1 MRLLHL
7 RLRQLRLHRQ
17 LELQFH
23 PRFTLVGGANEA
35 GKSTLVEALHKGLF
49 LKATATGKGVE
60 ELRSRQ
66 HSGLPEVE
74 IGFEAQ
80 GRSWLLRKRFAG
92 SSGTVQLAD
101 GVGTSLS
108 GAAAEE
114 RLAELLGVEAP
125 VEGRRISQLPQRWAH
140 LWVRQGEAGANPLAG
155 GGNSYDLDRLL
166 NQLQQRGSS
175 AALESPLDRQ
185 VEANLQL
192 ELSQLFTATG
202 KVKAGS
208 VLAQAQGQQQQAAE
222 RLQLAQE
229 RLAQLETAMEEL
241 AQIEQRLELID
252 GRERPALE
260 AQHQRWRQQQRQL
273 EQAKAQ
279 LELRRSQRQPL
290 AQRWQALRQ
299 RMEERQQLEG
309 QKQRASAEQGQLL
322 EGQRAHGAQLEAIGQ
337 QLARLQGQL
346 SDAAHGGRQ
355 LQQRL
360 ELGQLLLDQ
369 AAVERQAQQLQQ
381 HRQQFNLL
389 QQQAAALK
397 TELSS
402 LAPITAERLQELRQA
417 ERRLGEARARSEAM
431 AATVTLLRAE
441 QPVLLDGQPLLSGSE
456 TRLVQASRLQ
466 VGPGVELEISPGGG
480 EALANASA
488 ERLQAESQL
497 AGLLQAMQLA
507 NLDAAESIAQQRQR
521 LESELANLRRN
532 AAAIP
537 WQRLDEQLAALQ
549 NRRQQ
554 LNSKLES
561 SSSELRALQ
570 QDGQLPLNPANPAN
584 PDAAPDAE
592 PLEFWLQEQ
601 RQQLRLLQERQQNEQ
616 KTYER
621 LLSEQQH
628 LQQLGKQTAIKLG
641 ELAGLLSAVEQRL
654 QTDEPECSQSES
666 RQSESSQSESGQS
679 EASETD
685 PGQSEGGEVK
695 GSRTEAGRI
704 ENSQTEGG
712 QTKPGEAEKPAAEL
726 IKANPG
732 EAKNSGGQPGAD
744 RLDGKLQQ
752 LEQQLA
758 ALDEKLLA
766 QEQQLAALK
775 AETDQGSPT
784 GGGEEALLAALRQLL
799 AEKEELLLRR
809 GQNLQLCRSLG
820 ATNPQADVEQC
831 QAALDHC
838 QDHNLALTGRARALR
853 SLVERF
859 GSARS
864 ALADRYGEP
873 MARAIASYL
882 ELLGTG
888 SKAVRLNFDGSSGF
902 NDLQLQQAQE
912 SYAFERLSGGMR
924 EQLAAALRL
933 AMAEVLAPA
942 YDDSLPLVFDD
953 AFTNSDPERIQGLHQ
968 MLERACQSGV
978 QVLLLSCTPN
988 AYADLADRIGSRL
1001 ELQTPLGS

>member
-114 RLAELLGVEAP
+114 RLAELLGVEAA

-273 EQAKAQ
+273 ERAKAQ

-290 AQRWQALRQ
+290 AQQWQALRQ
-299 RMEERQQLEG
+299 LLEERQQLEG
-309 QKQRASAEQGQLL
+309 QRQRASAEQGQLL
-322 EGQRAHGAQLEAIGQ
+322 EGQRAHGAQLEAIDQ

-346 SDAAHGGRQ
+346 SDAAQGGRQ

-402 LAPITAERLQELRQA
+402 LPPITAERLQELRQA

-480 EALANASA
+480 EALATASA
-488 ERLQAESQL
+488 ERLQAENQL

-507 NLDAAESIAQQRQR
+507 DSDAAELIAQQRQK

-570 QDGQLPLNPANPAN
+570 QDGQLPLDPAN
-584 PDAAPDAE
+584 PDAASDAAA
-592 PLEFWLQEQ
+592 LEVWLQEQ
-601 RQQLRLLQERQQNEQ
+601 RQQLRLLQERQQSEQ
-616 KTYER
+616 KTYGR
-621 LLSEQQH
+621 LLGEQQH
-628 LQQLGKQTAIKLG
+628 LQGIGKQTAIKLG

-654 QTDEPECSQSES
+654 QANESEAIQSEA
-666 RQSESSQSESGQS
+666 GQS
-679 EASETD
+679 EA
-685 PGQSEGGEVK
+685 GQFE
-695 GSRTEAGRI
+695 I
-704 ENSQTEGG
+704 SQTKGG
-712 QTKPGEAEKPAAEL
+712 QTKPGEAKKPAAEL
-726 IKANPG
+726 SKAKPG
-732 EAKNSGGQPGAD
+732 EAKAGVAENSGGQPEAD
-744 RLDGKLQQ
+744 RRHGQLQQ
-752 LEQQLA
+752 LQRQLA
-758 ALDEKLLA
+758 ALDEQLLA
-766 QEQQLAALK
+766 QEQQLAALQ

-820 ATNPQADVEQC
+820 ATNPQADCEQC
-831 QAALDHC
+831 QAALDDF
-838 QDHNLALTGRARALR
+838 QEHNQALMGRALALR

-942 YDDSLPLVFDD
+942 YDGSLPLVFDD

-988 AYADLADRIGSRL
+988 AYGELADRIGSRL
-1001 ELQTPLGS
+1001 ELQAPLGS

>member
-1 MRLLHL
+1 MRLLHV
-7 RLRQLRLHRQ
+7 RLRQLRLHRE

-23 PRFTLVGGANEA
+23 PRFTLLGGANEA

-101 GVGTSLS
+101 GVSTSLS

-125 VEGRRISQLPQRWAH
+125 VEGRRIAQLPQRWAH

-202 KVKAGS
+202 KVRAGS
-208 VLAQAQGQQQQAAE
+208 VLAQAHSQQQQAAE

-229 RLAQLETAMEEL
+229 RLGQLETAMEEL
-241 AQIEQRLELID
+241 AQIELRLELID

-260 AQHQRWRQQQRQL
+260 ASQHQWRQRQRQL
-273 EQAKAQ
+273 EQARAQ
-279 LELRRSQRQPL
+279 LALLRSQRQPL
-290 AQRWQALRQ
+290 AQRWQALQEQIEQRLQWERQ
-299 RMEERQQLEG
+299 RRQ
-309 QKQRASAEQGQLL
+309 AAAEQLQLK
-322 EGQRAHGAQLEAIGQ
+322 ESHRAHGDQLQAMAQ
-337 QLARLQGQL
+337 QLDRLQGQL
-346 SDAAHGGRQ
+346 RDGQRGGRQ

-360 ELGQLLLDQ
+360 ELGQLLLDR
-369 AAVERQAQQLQQ
+369 ATGEREASQLQQ

-397 TELSS
+397 AELAS
-402 LAPITAERLQELRQA
+402 LPLLTAENLQELRQA
-417 ERRLGEARARSEAM
+417 ERRVGEARARSEAM
-431 AATVTLLRAE
+431 AATVTLVRAE
-441 QPVLLDGQPLLSGSE
+441 QPVLLDGQPLLSGRE
-456 TRLVQASRLQ
+456 TRLVQASRLL
-466 VGPGVELEISPGGG
+466 VGAGVELEISPGGG
-480 EALANASA
+480 EALASA
-488 ERLQAESQL
+488 TTERLQAEGQL
-497 AGLLQAMQLA
+497 AGLLQAWQLA
-507 NLDAAESIAQQRQR
+507 DSDAAEPIVQQRQR
-521 LESELANLRRN
+521 LDSELAQLRRN

-554 LNSKLES
+554 LDSAIGGAS
-561 SSSELRALQ
+561 AELQELQ
-570 QDGQLPLNPANPAN
+570 QGGELPLDPANSDTA
-584 PDAAPDAE
+584 

-601 RQQLRLLQERQQNEQ
+601 RQQLRLLQDRQQNEQ
-616 KTYER
+616 KAYEQ
-621 LLSEQQH
+621 LLGEQQQ
-628 LQQLGKQTAIKLG
+628 LQQLARQAASRLG
-641 ELAGLLSAVEQRL
+641 ELAGLLAALEQRL
-654 QTDEPECSQSES
+654 
-666 RQSESSQSESGQS
+666 R
-679 EASETD
+679 A
-685 PGQSEGGEVK
+685 
-695 GSRTEAGRI
+695 
-704 ENSQTEGG
+704 
-712 QTKPGEAEKPAAEL
+712 GEAEILAAE
-726 IKANPG
+726 IDGA
-732 EAKNSGGQPGAD
+732 ENSGGQQGAD
-744 RLDGKLQQ
+744 HQRERQHQPQGEHEGERGAYLQANLEANREANRLNGELQE
-752 LEQQLA
+752 LERQLA
-758 ALDEKLLA
+758 ALDQQLLS
-766 QEQQLAALK
+766 QEQQLACLG
-775 AETDQGSPT
+775 AEADQGWPA
-784 GGGEEALLAALRQLL
+784 GGGEEGITAALQQLL
-799 AEKEELLLRR
+799 AEKEELLIRR

-820 ATNPQADVEQC
+820 ATNPQADCEQC
-831 QAALDHC
+831 QADFDHC
-838 QDHNLALTGRARALR
+838 HDHSQALTQRAMALR
-853 SLVERF
+853 TLVERF
-859 GSARS
+859 SGVRS

-882 ELLGTG
+882 ELLDPGAT
-888 SKAVRLNFDGSSGF
+888 SVQLNFDGSSGF
-902 NDLQLQQAQE
+902 NDLQLRQAQE

-933 AMAEVLAPA
+933 ALAEVLAPA
-942 YDDSLPLVFDD
+942 YDGSLPLVFDD

-988 AYADLADRIGSRL
+988 AYGELAERIGSRL
-1001 ELQTPLGS
+1001 DLKAPPRG

>member
-101 GVGTSLS
+101 GVSTSLS

-140 LWVRQGEAGANPLAG
+140 LWVRQGEAGANPLAA

-192 ELSQLFTATG
+192 ELNQLFTATG

-229 RLAQLETAMEEL
+229 RLGQLETAMEEL

-260 AQHQRWRQQQRQL
+260 AQQQRWRQQQRQL

-290 AQRWQALRQ
+290 AQQWQALRQ
-299 RMEERQQLEG
+299 RIEERQQLEG
-309 QKQRASAEQGQLL
+309 QRQRASAEQGQLL

-346 SDAAHGGRQ
+346 RDAVQGGRQ

-369 AAVERQAQQLQQ
+369 AAVEQQAQQLQQ

-402 LAPITAERLQELRQA
+402 LPPITAERLQELRQA
-417 ERRLGEARARSEAM
+417 ERRVGEARARSEAM

-497 AGLLQAMQLA
+497 AGLLQAMQLTDS
-507 NLDAAESIAQQRQR
+507 DAAEAIAQQRQR

-561 SSSELRALQ
+561 SCSELRALQ

-601 RQQLRLLQERQQNEQ
+601 RQQLQLLQARQQSEQ
-616 KTYER
+616 KSYER
-621 LLSEQQH
+621 LLGEQQH

-654 QTDEPECSQSES
+654 QANE
-666 RQSESSQSESGQS
+666 SESGQNES
-679 EASETD
+679 GQTETGEAKAGEANRVQTD
-685 PGQSEGGEVK
+685 PGHRENRQTETGQANAGEV
-695 GSRTEAGRI
+695 E
-704 ENSQTEGG
+704 
-712 QTKPGEAEKPAAEL
+712 
-726 IKANPG
+726 
-732 EAKNSGGQPGAD
+732 NSGGQPEAD
-744 RLDGKLQQ
+744 RLHGQLQQ
-752 LEQQLA
+752 LQRQLA

-766 QEQQLAALK
+766 QEQQLAALQ

-838 QDHNLALTGRARALR
+838 RDHSQALTGRALALR

-902 NDLQLQQAQE
+902 SDLQLQQAQE

-942 YDDSLPLVFDD
+942 YDGSLPLVFDD

>member
-101 GVGTSLS
+101 GVSTSLS

-114 RLAELLGVEAP
+114 RLAELLGVEAA

-202 KVKAGS
+202 KVKAGL

-290 AQRWQALRQ
+290 AQQWQALRQ
-299 RMEERQQLEG
+299 RIEERQQLEG

-346 SDAAHGGRQ
+346 SDAAQGSRQ

-369 AAVERQAQQLQQ
+369 AAVEREAQQLQQ

-402 LAPITAERLQELRQA
+402 IAPITAERLQELRQA

-507 NLDAAESIAQQRQR
+507 NLDAAEAIAQQRQR
-521 LESELANLRRN
+521 LESELTNLRRN

-561 SSSELRALQ
+561 SSGELRALQ
-570 QDGQLPLNPANPAN
+570 QDGQLPLDPAN

-592 PLEFWLQEQ
+592 PLELWLQEQ
-601 RQQLRLLQERQQNEQ
+601 RQQLRLLQEQQQSEQ

-621 LLSEQQH
+621 LLGEQQH

-641 ELAGLLSAVEQRL
+641 ELAGLLSAVEERL
-654 QTDEPECSQSES
+654 QAN
-666 RQSESSQSESGQS
+666 QSESGQ
-679 EASETD
+679 
-685 PGQSEGGEVK
+685 
-695 GSRTEAGRI
+695 
-704 ENSQTEGG
+704 NEGG
-712 QTKPGEAEKPAAEL
+712 QNEGGQNESGLTEIVQTEIGEA
-726 IKANPG
+726 KAGEANGVQTHPGHRENRQTETGQANAG
-732 EAKNSGGQPGAD
+732 EAKNSGAQPGAD
-744 RLDGKLQQ
+744 RLHSQWEH
-752 LEQQLA
+752 LERQLA
-758 ALDEKLLA
+758 DLDEKLLA
-766 QEQQLAALK
+766 QEQQLAALQ
-775 AETDQGSPT
+775 AEIDQGTPT

-838 QDHNLALTGRARALR
+838 QEHSQALTGRALALR

-942 YDDSLPLVFDD
+942 YDGSLPLVFDD

-978 QVLLLSCTPN
+978 QVLLLSCTPD
-988 AYADLADRIGSRL
+988 AYGELADRIGSRL
-1001 ELQTPLGS
+1001 ELQAPLGG

>member
-1 MRLLHL
+1 MRLLHV
-7 RLRQLRLHRQ
+7 RLRQLRLHRE

-23 PRFTLVGGANEA
+23 PRFTLLGGANEA

-101 GVGTSLS
+101 GVSTSLS

-202 KVKAGS
+202 KVRAGS
-208 VLAQAQGQQQQAAE
+208 VLAQAHSQQQQAAE
-222 RLQLAQE
+222 RLQLAKE
-229 RLAQLETAMEEL
+229 RLCQLETAMEEL
-241 AQIEQRLELID
+241 AQIELRLELID

-260 AQHQRWRQQQRQL
+260 ASQHQWRQRQRQL
-273 EQAKAQ
+273 EQARAQ
-279 LELRRSQRQPL
+279 LALLRSQRQPL
-290 AQRWQALRQ
+290 AQRWQALQEQIEQRLQWERQ
-299 RMEERQQLEG
+299 RRQ
-309 QKQRASAEQGQLL
+309 AAAEQLQLK
-322 EGQRAHGAQLEAIGQ
+322 ECHRAHGDQLQAMAQ
-337 QLARLQGQL
+337 QLDRLQGQL
-346 SDAAHGGRQ
+346 RDGQRGGRQ

-360 ELGQLLLDQ
+360 ELGQLLLDR
-369 AAVERQAQQLQQ
+369 AAAEREASQLQQ

-397 TELSS
+397 AELAS
-402 LAPITAERLQELRQA
+402 LPLITAENLQELRQA
-417 ERRLGEARARSEAM
+417 ERRVGEARARSEAM
-431 AATVTLLRAE
+431 AATVTLVRAE
-441 QPVLLDGQPLLSGSE
+441 QPVLLDGQPLLSGRE
-456 TRLVQASRLQ
+456 TRLVQASRLL
-466 VGPGVELEISPGGG
+466 VGTGVELEISPGGG
-480 EALANASA
+480 EALASA
-488 ERLQAESQL
+488 TTERLQAEGQL
-497 AGLLQAMQLA
+497 AGLLQAWQLA
-507 NLDAAESIAQQRQR
+507 DSDAAESIVQQRQR
-521 LESELANLRRN
+521 LDSELAQLRRN
-532 AAAIP
+532 AGAIP

-554 LNSKLES
+554 LDSAIGGS
-561 SSSELRALQ
+561 SAELQELQ
-570 QDGQLPLNPANPAN
+570 QGGELPLDPANSDTA
-584 PDAAPDAE
+584 

-601 RQQLRLLQERQQNEQ
+601 RQQLRLLQDRQQNEQ
-616 KTYER
+616 KAYEQ
-621 LLSEQQH
+621 LLGEQQQ
-628 LQQLGKQTAIKLG
+628 LQQLARQAASRLG
-641 ELAGLLSAVEQRL
+641 ELAGLLAALEQRL
-654 QTDEPECSQSES
+654 
-666 RQSESSQSESGQS
+666 R
-679 EASETD
+679 A
-685 PGQSEGGEVK
+685 
-695 GSRTEAGRI
+695 
-704 ENSQTEGG
+704 
-712 QTKPGEAEKPAAEL
+712 GEAEICEAE
-726 IKANPG
+726 IDGA
-732 EAKNSGGQPGAD
+732 ENSGGQQGAD
-744 RLDGKLQQ
+744 HQRERQHQPQGEHEGERGAYLQANREANRLNGELQE
-752 LEQQLA
+752 LERQLA
-758 ALDEKLLA
+758 ALDQQLLS
-766 QEQQLAALK
+766 QEQQLACLG
-775 AETDQGSPT
+775 AEADQGWPA
-784 GGGEEALLAALRQLL
+784 GAGEEGITAALQQLL
-799 AEKEELLLRR
+799 AEKEELLIRR

-820 ATNPQADVEQC
+820 ATNPQADCEQC
-831 QAALDHC
+831 QADFDHC
-838 QDHNLALTGRARALR
+838 HDHSQDLTQRAMALR
-853 SLVERF
+853 TLVERF
-859 GSARS
+859 SGVRS

-882 ELLGTG
+882 ELLGPDAT
-888 SKAVRLNFDGSSGF
+888 SVQLNFDGSSGF
-902 NDLQLQQAQE
+902 NDLQLRQAQE

-933 AMAEVLAPA
+933 ALAEVLAPA
-942 YDDSLPLVFDD
+942 YDGSLPLVFDD

-988 AYADLADRIGSRL
+988 AYGELAERIGSRL
-1001 ELQTPLGS
+1001 DLKAPPRG

>member
-101 GVGTSLS
+101 GVGTSLN

-114 RLAELLGVEAP
+114 RLAELLGVEAA

-260 AQHQRWRQQQRQL
+260 AQQQRWQQQQRQL

-290 AQRWQALRQ
+290 AQQWQALRQ
-299 RMEERQQLEG
+299 LLEERQQLEG
-309 QKQRASAEQGQLL
+309 QRQRASAEQGQLL
-322 EGQRAHGAQLEAIGQ
+322 EGQRAHGAQLQAIDQ
-337 QLARLQGQL
+337 QLDRLQGQL
-346 SDAAHGGRQ
+346 RNGVQASQQ

-369 AAVERQAQQLQQ
+369 AAVEREAQQLQQ

-402 LAPITAERLQELRQA
+402 LPPITAERLQELRQA

-431 AATVTLLRAE
+431 AATVTLLRAD
-441 QPVLLDGQPLLSGSE
+441 QPVLLDGKPLLSGSE

-497 AGLLQAMQLA
+497 AGILQAMHLA
-507 NLDAAESIAQQRQR
+507 NLDAAEAIAQQRQR

-554 LNSKLES
+554 LNSKLEN

-592 PLEFWLQEQ
+592 PLEVWLQEQ

-621 LLSEQQH
+621 LLGEQQH

-654 QTDEPECSQSES
+654 QTSES
-666 RQSESSQSESGQS
+666 EAIQS
-679 EASETD
+679 EA
-685 PGQSEGGEVK
+685 GQFE
-695 GSRTEAGRI
+695 I
-704 ENSQTEGG
+704 SQTKDG
-712 QTKPGEAEKPAAEL
+712 QTNPGEAKKPAAEL
-726 IKANPG
+726 SKAKPG
-732 EAKNSGGQPGAD
+732 EAKAGVAENSGGQPEAD
-744 RLDGKLQQ
+744 RLHGQLQQ
-752 LEQQLA
+752 LQRQLA
-758 ALDEKLLA
+758 ALDEQLLA
-766 QEQQLAALK
+766 QEQQLAALQ

-820 ATNPQADVEQC
+820 ATNPQADCEQC

-838 QDHNLALTGRARALR
+838 QEHNQALMGRALALR

-942 YDDSLPLVFDD
+942 YDGSLPLVFDD

-1001 ELQTPLGS
+1001 ELQAPLGS

>member
-1 MRLLHL
+1 MRLLHV
-7 RLRQLRLHRQ
+7 RLRQLRLHRE

-23 PRFTLVGGANEA
+23 PRFTLLGGANEA

-101 GVGTSLS
+101 GVSTSLS

-125 VEGRRISQLPQRWAH
+125 VEGRRIAQLPQRWAH

-202 KVKAGS
+202 KVRAGS
-208 VLAQAQGQQQQAAE
+208 VLAQAQSQQQQAAE

-260 AQHQRWRQQQRQL
+260 AQHQRWQQQQRQL
-273 EQAKAQ
+273 EQARAQ
-279 LELRRSQRQPL
+279 LALLRSQRQPL
-290 AQRWQALRQ
+290 AQRWQALQELIEQRLQWERQ
-299 RMEERQQLEG
+299 RRQAAAEQLQLRESHRTHGDQLQAMAQQLD
-309 QKQRASAEQGQLL
+309 
-322 EGQRAHGAQLEAIGQ
+322 
-337 QLARLQGQL
+337 RLQGQL
-346 SDAAHGGRQ
+346 RDGQRGGRQ

-360 ELGQLLLDQ
+360 ELGQLLLDR
-369 AAVERQAQQLQQ
+369 AAGEREASQLQQ

-397 TELSS
+397 AELAS
-402 LAPITAERLQELRQA
+402 LPLLTAENLQELRQA
-417 ERRLGEARARSEAM
+417 ERRAGEARARSEAM
-431 AATVTLLRAE
+431 AATVTLVRAE
-441 QPVLLDGQPLLSGSE
+441 QPVLLDGQPLLSGRE
-456 TRLVQASRLQ
+456 TRLVQASRLL
-466 VGPGVELEISPGGG
+466 VGAGVELEISPGGG
-480 EALANASA
+480 EALASA
-488 ERLQAESQL
+488 TTERLQAEGQL
-497 AGLLQAMQLA
+497 AGLLQAWQLA
-507 NLDAAESIAQQRQR
+507 DSDAAESIVQQRQR
-521 LESELANLRRN
+521 LDSELAQLRRN

-554 LNSKLES
+554 LDSAIGGAS
-561 SSSELRALQ
+561 AELQELQ
-570 QDGQLPLNPANPAN
+570 QGGELPLD
-584 PDAAPDAE
+584 PDNLDTA
-592 PLEFWLQEQ
+592 PLEYWLQDQ
-601 RQQLRLLQERQQNEQ
+601 RQQLRLLQDRQQSEQ
-616 KTYER
+616 KVYEQ
-621 LLSEQQH
+621 LLGEQQQ
-628 LQQLGKQTAIKLG
+628 LQQLARQAASRLG
-641 ELAGLLSAVEQRL
+641 ELAGLLAALEQRL
-654 QTDEPECSQSES
+654 
-666 RQSESSQSESGQS
+666 R
-679 EASETD
+679 A
-685 PGQSEGGEVK
+685 
-695 GSRTEAGRI
+695 
-704 ENSQTEGG
+704 
-712 QTKPGEAEKPAAEL
+712 GEAEIGGSEIDGAE
-726 IKANPG
+726 
-732 EAKNSGGQPGAD
+732 NSCGQQGAD
-744 RLDGKLQQ
+744 HQRERQHQPQSEHEGERVANLQANLQANREANRLNGELQE
-752 LEQQLA
+752 LERQLA
-758 ALDEKLLA
+758 ALDQQLLS
-766 QEQQLAALK
+766 QEQQLACLG
-775 AETDQGSPT
+775 AEADQGWPAA
-784 GGGEEALLAALRQLL
+784 GGEEGITAALQQLL
-799 AEKEELLLRR
+799 AEKEELLIRR

-820 ATNPQADVEQC
+820 ATNPQADCEQC
-831 QAALDHC
+831 QADFDHC
-838 QDHNLALTGRARALR
+838 HDHSQALTQRAMALR
-853 SLVERF
+853 TLVERF
-859 GSARS
+859 SGVRS

-882 ELLGTG
+882 ELLGPGAT
-888 SKAVRLNFDGSSGF
+888 SVQLNFDGSSGF
-902 NDLQLQQAQE
+902 NDLQLRQAQE

-933 AMAEVLAPA
+933 ALAEVLAPA
-942 YDDSLPLVFDD
+942 YDGSLPLVFDD
-953 AFTNSDPERIQGLHQ
+953 AFTNSDPQRIQGLHQ

-988 AYADLADRIGSRL
+988 AYGELAERIGSRL
-1001 ELQTPLGS
+1001 DLKAPPRG

>member
-101 GVGTSLS
+101 GVSTSLS

-260 AQHQRWRQQQRQL
+260 AQQQRWRQQQRQL

-290 AQRWQALRQ
+290 AQQWQALRQ

-309 QKQRASAEQGQLL
+309 QRQRASAEQSQLL

-346 SDAAHGGRQ
+346 SDAAQGGRQ

-497 AGLLQAMQLA
+497 AGMLQAMQLA
-507 NLDAAESIAQQRQR
+507 NFDAAEAIAQQRQR
-521 LESELANLRRN
+521 LESELTNLRRN

-561 SSSELRALQ
+561 ASSELLALQ
-570 QDGQLPLNPANPAN
+570 QDGQLPLDPAN

-601 RQQLRLLQERQQNEQ
+601 RQQLRLLQERQQSEQ

-621 LLSEQQH
+621 LLGEQQH

-641 ELAGLLSAVEQRL
+641 ELAGLLNAVEQRL
-654 QTDEPECSQSES
+654 QAN
-666 RQSESSQSESGQS
+666 QSESGQNEGGQNES
-679 EASETD
+679 GQTEAGEANGVQTD
-685 PGQSEGGEVK
+685 PGH
-695 GSRTEAGRI
+695 R
-704 ENSQTEGG
+704 ENRQTETG
-712 QTKPGEAEKPAAEL
+712 QANAGEAE
-726 IKANPG
+726 
-732 EAKNSGGQPGAD
+732 NSGGQPGTK
-744 RLDGKLQQ
+744 RLHGQLQQ
-752 LEQQLA
+752 LERQLA

-766 QEQQLAALK
+766 QEQQLAALQ
-775 AETDQGSPT
+775 AAIGQGSPT

-838 QDHNLALTGRARALR
+838 QDHSQALTARALALR

-942 YDDSLPLVFDD
+942 YDGSLPLVFDD

-1001 ELQTPLGS
+1001 ELQAPLGS

>member
-1 MRLLHL
+1 MRLLHV
-7 RLRQLRLHRQ
+7 RLRQLRLHRE

-23 PRFTLVGGANEA
+23 PRFTLLGGANEA

-101 GVGTSLS
+101 GVSTSLS

-114 RLAELLGVEAP
+114 RLAELLGVDAA
-125 VEGRRISQLPQRWAH
+125 VEGRRIAQLPQRWAH

-202 KVKAGS
+202 RVRAGS
-208 VLAQAQGQQQQAAE
+208 VLAQAHSQQQQAAE

-241 AQIEQRLELID
+241 AQIELRLELID

-260 AQHQRWRQQQRQL
+260 GSQHQWRQRQRKL
-273 EQAKAQ
+273 EQARAQ
-279 LELRRSQRQPL
+279 LALLRSQRQPL
-290 AQRWQALRQ
+290 AQRWQALQELIEQRQQWERQ
-299 RMEERQQLEG
+299 RRQ
-309 QKQRASAEQGQLL
+309 AAAEQLQLK
-322 EGQRAHGAQLEAIGQ
+322 ERNRAHGDQLQAMAQ
-337 QLARLQGQL
+337 QLDRLQGQL
-346 SDAAHGGRQ
+346 RDGQRGGRQ

-360 ELGQLLLDQ
+360 ELGQLLLDR
-369 AAVERQAQQLQQ
+369 AAGEREASQLQQ

-397 TELSS
+397 AELAS
-402 LAPITAERLQELRQA
+402 LPLLTAENLQELRQA
-417 ERRLGEARARSEAM
+417 ERRVGEARARSEAM
-431 AATVTLLRAE
+431 AATVTLVRAE
-441 QPVLLDGQPLLSGSE
+441 QPVLLDGQPLLSGRE
-456 TRLVQASRLQ
+456 TRLVQASRLLI
-466 VGPGVELEISPGGG
+466 GAGVELEISPGGG
-480 EALANASA
+480 EALASA
-488 ERLQAESQL
+488 TTERLQAEGQL
-497 AGLLQAMQLA
+497 AGLLQAWQLA
-507 NLDAAESIAQQRQR
+507 DSDAAESIVQQRQR
-521 LESELANLRRN
+521 LDSELAQLRRN

-554 LNSKLES
+554 LDSAIGGAS
-561 SSSELRALQ
+561 AELQELQ
-570 QDGQLPLNPANPAN
+570 QGGELPLD
-584 PDAAPDAE
+584 PDNLDTA
-592 PLEFWLQEQ
+592 PLEYWLQDQ
-601 RQQLRLLQERQQNEQ
+601 RQQLRLLQDRQQSEQ
-616 KTYER
+616 KAYEQ
-621 LLSEQQH
+621 LLGEQQQ
-628 LQQLGKQTAIKLG
+628 LQQLARQAASRLG
-641 ELAGLLSAVEQRL
+641 ELAGLLAALEQRL
-654 QTDEPECSQSES
+654 
-666 RQSESSQSESGQS
+666 R
-679 EASETD
+679 A
-685 PGQSEGGEVK
+685 
-695 GSRTEAGRI
+695 
-704 ENSQTEGG
+704 
-712 QTKPGEAEKPAAEL
+712 GEAEICEAE
-726 IKANPG
+726 IDGAENG
-732 EAKNSGGQPGAD
+732 GAENSGGQQRAD
-744 RLDGKLQQ
+744 HQRERQHQPQGEHEGERMANLQANREANRLNGELQE
-752 LEQQLA
+752 LERQLA
-758 ALDEKLLA
+758 ALDQQLLS
-766 QEQQLAALK
+766 QEQQLACLG
-775 AETDQGSPT
+775 AEADQGWPAA
-784 GGGEEALLAALRQLL
+784 GGEEGITAALQKLL
-799 AEKEELLLRR
+799 AEKEELLIRR

-820 ATNPQADVEQC
+820 ATNPQADCEQC
-831 QAALDHC
+831 QADFDHC
-838 QDHNLALTGRARALR
+838 HDHSQALTQRAMALR
-853 SLVERF
+853 TLVERF
-859 GSARS
+859 SGVRS

-882 ELLGTG
+882 ELLGPGAT
-888 SKAVRLNFDGSSGF
+888 SVQLNFDGSSGF
-902 NDLQLQQAQE
+902 NDLQLRQAQE

-933 AMAEVLAPA
+933 ALAEVLAPA
-942 YDDSLPLVFDD
+942 YDGSLPLVFDD
-953 AFTNSDPERIQGLHQ
+953 AFTNSDPQRIQGLHQ

-988 AYADLADRIGSRL
+988 AYGELAERIGSRL
-1001 ELQTPLGS
+1001 DLKAPPRG

>member
-1 MRLLHL
+1 MRLLHV
-7 RLRQLRLHRQ
+7 RLRQLRLHRE

-23 PRFTLVGGANEA
+23 PRFTLLGGANEA

-101 GVGTSLS
+101 GVSTSLS

-125 VEGRRISQLPQRWAH
+125 VEGRRIAQLPQRWAH

-202 KVKAGS
+202 KVRAGS
-208 VLAQAQGQQQQAAE
+208 VLAQAHSQQQQAAE

-229 RLAQLETAMEEL
+229 RLGQLETAMEEL
-241 AQIEQRLELID
+241 AQIELRLELID

-260 AQHQRWRQQQRQL
+260 ASQHQWRQRQRQL
-273 EQAKAQ
+273 EQARAQ
-279 LELRRSQRQPL
+279 LALLRSQRQPL
-290 AQRWQALRQ
+290 AQRWQALQEQIEQRQQWERQ
-299 RMEERQQLEG
+299 RRQ
-309 QKQRASAEQGQLL
+309 AAAEQLQLK
-322 EGQRAHGAQLEAIGQ
+322 ESHRAHGDQLQAMAQ
-337 QLARLQGQL
+337 QLDRLQGQL
-346 SDAAHGGRQ
+346 RDGQRGGRQ

-360 ELGQLLLDQ
+360 ELGQLLLDR
-369 AAVERQAQQLQQ
+369 ATGEREASQLQQ

-397 TELSS
+397 AELAS
-402 LAPITAERLQELRQA
+402 LPLLTAENLQELRQA
-417 ERRLGEARARSEAM
+417 ERRVGEARARSEAM
-431 AATVTLLRAE
+431 AATVTLVRAE
-441 QPVLLDGQPLLSGSE
+441 QPVLLDGQPLLSGRE
-456 TRLVQASRLQ
+456 TRLVQASRLL
-466 VGPGVELEISPGGG
+466 VGAGVELEISPGGG
-480 EALANASA
+480 EALASA
-488 ERLQAESQL
+488 TTERLQAEGQL
-497 AGLLQAMQLA
+497 AGLLQAWQLA
-507 NLDAAESIAQQRQR
+507 DSDAAEPIVQQRQR
-521 LESELANLRRN
+521 LDSELAQLRRN

-554 LNSKLES
+554 LDSAIGGAS
-561 SSSELRALQ
+561 AELQELQ
-570 QDGQLPLNPANPAN
+570 QGGELPLDPANSDTA
-584 PDAAPDAE
+584 

-601 RQQLRLLQERQQNEQ
+601 RQQLRLLQDRQQNEQ
-616 KTYER
+616 KAYEQ
-621 LLSEQQH
+621 LLGEQQQ
-628 LQQLGKQTAIKLG
+628 LQQLARQAASRLG
-641 ELAGLLSAVEQRL
+641 ELAGLLAALEQRL
-654 QTDEPECSQSES
+654 
-666 RQSESSQSESGQS
+666 R
-679 EASETD
+679 A
-685 PGQSEGGEVK
+685 
-695 GSRTEAGRI
+695 
-704 ENSQTEGG
+704 
-712 QTKPGEAEKPAAEL
+712 GEAEILAAE
-726 IKANPG
+726 IDGA
-732 EAKNSGGQPGAD
+732 ENSGGQQGAD
-744 RLDGKLQQ
+744 HQRERQHQPQGEHEGERGAYLQANLEANREANRLNGELQE
-752 LEQQLA
+752 LERQLA
-758 ALDEKLLA
+758 ALDQQLLS
-766 QEQQLAALK
+766 QEQQLACLG
-775 AETDQGSPT
+775 AEADQGWPA
-784 GGGEEALLAALRQLL
+784 GGGEEGITAALQQLL
-799 AEKEELLLRR
+799 AEKEELLIRR

-820 ATNPQADVEQC
+820 ATNPQADCEQC
-831 QAALDHC
+831 QADFDHC
-838 QDHNLALTGRARALR
+838 HDHSQALTQRAMALR
-853 SLVERF
+853 TLVERF
-859 GSARS
+859 SGVRS

-882 ELLGTG
+882 ELLDPGAT
-888 SKAVRLNFDGSSGF
+888 SVQLNFDGSSGF
-902 NDLQLQQAQE
+902 NDLQLRQAQE

-933 AMAEVLAPA
+933 ALAEVLAPA
-942 YDDSLPLVFDD
+942 YDGSLPLVFDD

-988 AYADLADRIGSRL
+988 AYGELAERIGSRL
-1001 ELQTPLGS
+1001 DLKAPPRG

>member
-1 MRLLHL
+1 MRLLHV

-260 AQHQRWRQQQRQL
+260 AQHQRWQQQQRQL
-273 EQAKAQ
+273 EQTKTQ

-290 AQRWQALRQ
+290 AQQWQALRQ

-309 QKQRASAEQGQLL
+309 QKQRASAEQSQLL
-322 EGQRAHGAQLEAIGQ
+322 ESQRAHGAQLEAIGQ

-346 SDAAHGGRQ
+346 SDAAQGGRQ

-369 AAVERQAQQLQQ
+369 AAVEREAQQLQQ

-497 AGLLQAMQLA
+497 AGMLQAMQLA
-507 NLDAAESIAQQRQR
+507 NFDAAEAIAQQRQR
-521 LESELANLRRN
+521 LENELANLRRN

-561 SSSELRALQ
+561 SSGELRALQ
-570 QDGQLPLNPANPAN
+570 QDGQLPLDPAN
-584 PDAAPDAE
+584 PDAAPDAA
-592 PLEFWLQEQ
+592 PLEVWLQEQ
-601 RQQLRLLQERQQNEQ
+601 RQQLRLLQEQQQSEQ

-621 LLSEQQH
+621 LLGEQQH
-628 LQQLGKQTAIKLG
+628 LQQLGKQIAIKLG
-641 ELAGLLSAVEQRL
+641 ELAGLLNAVEQRL
-654 QTDEPECSQSES
+654 QADESEAGQSES
-666 RQSESSQSESGQS
+666 GQSESGQS
-679 EASETD
+679 EADQSET
-685 PGQSEGGEVK
+685 GQ
-695 GSRTEAGRI
+695 A
-704 ENSQTEGG
+704 NS
-712 QTKPGEAEKPAAEL
+712 GEAE
-726 IKANPG
+726 
-732 EAKNSGGQPGAD
+732 NSGGQPGAE
-744 RLDGKLQQ
+744 RLHGQLQQ
-752 LEQQLA
+752 LERQLTALDEQLLAQDQQLA
-758 ALDEKLLA
+758 AL
-766 QEQQLAALK
+766 Q
-775 AETDQGSPT
+775 AEIDQGSPT

-838 QDHNLALTGRARALR
+838 QEHSQALTGRALALR

-902 NDLQLQQAQE
+902 SDLQLQQAQE

-942 YDDSLPLVFDD
+942 YDGSLPLVFDD

-978 QVLLLSCTPN
+978 QVLLLSCTPD
-988 AYADLADRIGSRL
+988 AYGDLADRIGSRL

>member
-17 LELQFH
+17 LELHFH

-74 IGFEAQ
+74 IGFEAR

-260 AQHQRWRQQQRQL
+260 AQQQRWRQQQRQL

-290 AQRWQALRQ
+290 AQQWQALRQ

-309 QKQRASAEQGQLL
+309 QRQRASAEQGQLL
-322 EGQRAHGAQLEAIGQ
+322 EAQRVHGAQLEAIGK
-337 QLARLQGQL
+337 QLARLQEQQR
-346 SDAAHGGRQ
+346 DAAQGGRQ

-369 AAVERQAQQLQQ
+369 AAVEREAQQLQQ

-389 QQQAAALK
+389 QQQAVALK
-397 TELSS
+397 TELSA
-402 LAPITAERLQELRQA
+402 LAPITVERLQELRQA

-507 NLDAAESIAQQRQR
+507 NFDAAEAIAQQRQR

-570 QDGQLPLNPANPAN
+570 QEGQLPLNPANPAN
-584 PDAAPDAE
+584 PDAAPDAA
-592 PLEFWLQEQ
+592 PLELWLQEQ
-601 RQQLRLLQERQQNEQ
+601 RQQLQLLQERQQSEQ
-616 KTYER
+616 KSYER
-621 LLSEQQH
+621 LLGEQQH

-654 QTDEPECSQSES
+654 QANE
-666 RQSESSQSESGQS
+666 
-679 EASETD
+679 
-685 PGQSEGGEVK
+685 SEGGQ
-695 GSRTEAGRI
+695 
-704 ENSQTEGG
+704 NEGG
-712 QTKPGEAEKPAAEL
+712 QTEAGEANGVQTDPGHRENRQTETGQ
-726 IKANPG
+726 ANAG
-732 EAKNSGGQPGAD
+732 ETKNSGAQPGAD
-744 RLDGKLQQ
+744 RLHGQLQQ
-752 LEQQLA
+752 LERQLA

-766 QEQQLAALK
+766 QEQQLAALQ

-784 GGGEEALLAALRQLL
+784 GGGEESLLAALRQLL

-838 QDHNLALTGRARALR
+838 RDHSQALTGRALALR

-859 GSARS
+859 SSARS

-942 YDDSLPLVFDD
+942 YDGSLPLVFDD

-978 QVLLLSCTPN
+978 QVLLLSCTPD
-988 AYADLADRIGSRL
+988 AYGDLANRIGSRL
-1001 ELQTPLGS
+1001 ELQAPLGG

>member
-1 MRLLHL
+1 MRLLHV

-17 LELQFH
+17 LELRFH

-114 RLAELLGVEAP
+114 RLAELLGVEAA

-260 AQHQRWRQQQRQL
+260 AQQQRWRQQQRQL

-290 AQRWQALRQ
+290 AQQWQALRQ
-299 RMEERQQLEG
+299 RMEERQQLES

-337 QLARLQGQL
+337 QLARLQEQL
-346 SDAAHGGRQ
+346 RDAAQGGRQ

-369 AAVERQAQQLQQ
+369 AAVEREAQQLQQ

-397 TELSS
+397 TKLSS

-497 AGLLQAMQLA
+497 AGLLQTWQLA
-507 NLDAAESIAQQRQR
+507 DSDAAEAIAQQRQR

-570 QDGQLPLNPANPAN
+570 QDGQLPLDPAN

-592 PLEFWLQEQ
+592 PLEVWLHEQ
-601 RQQLRLLQERQQNEQ
+601 RQQLRLLQGRQQSEQ

-621 LLSEQQH
+621 LLGEQQH
-628 LQQLGKQTAIKLG
+628 LQQLGKQTANKLG
-641 ELAGLLSAVEQRL
+641 ELAGLLNSVEQRL
-654 QTDEPECSQSES
+654 QADESEC
-666 RQSESSQSESGQS
+666 
-679 EASETD
+679 
-685 PGQSEGGEVK
+685 
-695 GSRTEAGRI
+695 
-704 ENSQTEGG
+704 G
-712 QTKPGEAEKPAAEL
+712 QTKPGEAEKPAAGL
-726 IKANPG
+726 SKTKHG
-732 EAKNSGGQPGAD
+732 EAKAGKAENSGGQPGAD
-744 RLDGKLQQ
+744 RLHGQLQQ
-752 LEQQLA
+752 LERQLT
-758 ALDEKLLA
+758 ALDEQLLA
-766 QEQQLAALK
+766 QEQQLAALQ

-784 GGGEEALLAALRQLL
+784 GGGEEILLAALRQLL

-820 ATNPQADVEQC
+820 ATNPQAEVEQC

-838 QDHNLALTGRARALR
+838 QDHSQALTARALALR

-882 ELLGTG
+882 ELLGPGAT
-888 SKAVRLNFDGSSGF
+888 SVQLNFDGSSGF

-942 YDDSLPLVFDD
+942 YDGSLPLVFDD

-978 QVLLLSCTPN
+978 QVLLLSCTPD
-988 AYADLADRIGSRL
+988 AYGDLADRIGSRL

>member
-101 GVGTSLS
+101 GVSTSLS

-140 LWVRQGEAGANPLAG
+140 LWVRQGEAGANPLAA

-192 ELSQLFTATG
+192 ELNQLFTATG

-229 RLAQLETAMEEL
+229 RLGQLETAMEEL

-260 AQHQRWRQQQRQL
+260 AQQQRWRQQQRQL

-290 AQRWQALRQ
+290 AQQWQALRQ
-299 RMEERQQLEG
+299 RIEERQQLEG
-309 QKQRASAEQGQLL
+309 QRQRASAEQGQLL
-322 EGQRAHGAQLEAIGQ
+322 EGQRAHGAQLESIGQ

-346 SDAAHGGRQ
+346 RDAVQGSRQ

-369 AAVERQAQQLQQ
+369 AAVEQQVQQLQQ

-417 ERRLGEARARSEAM
+417 ERRVGEARARSEAM

-497 AGLLQAMQLA
+497 AGLLQAMQLTDS
-507 NLDAAESIAQQRQR
+507 DAAEAIAQQRQR

-570 QDGQLPLNPANPAN
+570 QDGQLPLDPAN

-592 PLEFWLQEQ
+592 PLEIWLQEQ
-601 RQQLRLLQERQQNEQ
+601 RQQLQLLQERQQSEQ
-616 KTYER
+616 KSYER
-621 LLSEQQH
+621 LLGEQQH

-654 QTDEPECSQSES
+654 QANE
-666 RQSESSQSESGQS
+666 SESGQNES
-679 EASETD
+679 
-685 PGQSEGGEVK
+685 GQNESG
-695 GSRTEAGRI
+695 
-704 ENSQTEGG
+704 QYEGG
-712 QTKPGEAEKPAAEL
+712 QYEGGQNEAGEAKAGEAE
-726 IKANPG
+726 
-732 EAKNSGGQPGAD
+732 NSGAQPGAD
-744 RLDGKLQQ
+744 RLHGQLQQ
-752 LEQQLA
+752 LERQLA
-758 ALDEKLLA
+758 ALDEKLLV
-766 QEQQLAALK
+766 QEQQLAALQ
-775 AETDQGSPT
+775 AQTDQGSPT

-838 QDHNLALTGRARALR
+838 RDHSQALTGRALALR

-942 YDDSLPLVFDD
+942 YDGSLPLVFDD

-988 AYADLADRIGSRL
+988 AYGDLADRIGSRL
-1001 ELQTPLGS
+1001 ELQAPLGS

>member
-1 MRLLHL
+1 MRLLHV
-7 RLRQLRLHRQ
+7 RLRQLRLHRE

-23 PRFTLVGGANEA
+23 PRFTLLGGANEA

-101 GVGTSLS
+101 GVSTSLS

-125 VEGRRISQLPQRWAH
+125 VEGRRIAQLPQRWAH

-202 KVKAGS
+202 KVRAGS
-208 VLAQAQGQQQQAAE
+208 VLAQAHSQQQQAAE

-229 RLAQLETAMEEL
+229 RLGQLETAMEEL
-241 AQIEQRLELID
+241 AQIELRLELID

-260 AQHQRWRQQQRQL
+260 ASQHQWRQRQRQL
-273 EQAKAQ
+273 EQARAQ
-279 LELRRSQRQPL
+279 LALLRSQRQPL
-290 AQRWQALRQ
+290 AQRWQALQEQIEQRQQWERQ
-299 RMEERQQLEG
+299 RRQ
-309 QKQRASAEQGQLL
+309 AAAEQLQLK
-322 EGQRAHGAQLEAIGQ
+322 ESHRAHGDQLQAMAQ
-337 QLARLQGQL
+337 QLDRLQGQL
-346 SDAAHGGRQ
+346 RDGQRGGRQ

-360 ELGQLLLDQ
+360 ELGQLLLDR
-369 AAVERQAQQLQQ
+369 ATGEREASQLQQ

-397 TELSS
+397 AELAS
-402 LAPITAERLQELRQA
+402 LPLLTAENLQELRQA
-417 ERRLGEARARSEAM
+417 ERRVGEARARSEAM
-431 AATVTLLRAE
+431 AATVTLVRAE
-441 QPVLLDGQPLLSGSE
+441 QPVLLDGQPLLSGRE
-456 TRLVQASRLQ
+456 TRLVQASRLL
-466 VGPGVELEISPGGG
+466 VGAGVELEISPGGG
-480 EALANASA
+480 EALASA
-488 ERLQAESQL
+488 TTERLQAEGQL
-497 AGLLQAMQLA
+497 AGLLQAWQLA
-507 NLDAAESIAQQRQR
+507 DSDAAEPIVQQRQR
-521 LESELANLRRN
+521 LDSELAQLRRN

-554 LNSKLES
+554 LDSAIGGAS
-561 SSSELRALQ
+561 AELQELQ
-570 QDGQLPLNPANPAN
+570 QGGELPLDPANSDTA
-584 PDAAPDAE
+584 

-601 RQQLRLLQERQQNEQ
+601 RQQLRLLQDRQQNEQ
-616 KTYER
+616 KAYEQ
-621 LLSEQQH
+621 LLGEQQQ
-628 LQQLGKQTAIKLG
+628 LQQLARQAASRLG
-641 ELAGLLSAVEQRL
+641 ELAGLLAALEQRL
-654 QTDEPECSQSES
+654 
-666 RQSESSQSESGQS
+666 R
-679 EASETD
+679 A
-685 PGQSEGGEVK
+685 
-695 GSRTEAGRI
+695 
-704 ENSQTEGG
+704 
-712 QTKPGEAEKPAAEL
+712 GEAEIREAE
-726 IKANPG
+726 IDGA
-732 EAKNSGGQPGAD
+732 ENSGGQQGAD
-744 RLDGKLQQ
+744 HQRERQHQPQGEHEGERGAYLQANLEANREANRLNGELQE
-752 LEQQLA
+752 LERQLA
-758 ALDEKLLA
+758 ALDQQLLS
-766 QEQQLAALK
+766 QEQQLACLG
-775 AETDQGSPT
+775 AEADQGWPA
-784 GGGEEALLAALRQLL
+784 GGGEEGITAALQQLL
-799 AEKEELLLRR
+799 AEKEELLIRR

-820 ATNPQADVEQC
+820 ATNPQADCEQC
-831 QAALDHC
+831 QADFDHC
-838 QDHNLALTGRARALR
+838 HDHSQALTQRAMALR
-853 SLVERF
+853 TLVERF
-859 GSARS
+859 SGVRS

-882 ELLGTG
+882 ELLDPGAT
-888 SKAVRLNFDGSSGF
+888 SVQLNFDGSSGF
-902 NDLQLQQAQE
+902 NDLQLRQAQE

-933 AMAEVLAPA
+933 ALAEVLAPA
-942 YDDSLPLVFDD
+942 YDGSLPLVFDD

-988 AYADLADRIGSRL
+988 AYGELAERIGSRL
-1001 ELQTPLGS
+1001 DLKAPPRG

>member
-1 MRLLHL
+1 MRLLHV
-7 RLRQLRLHRQ
+7 RLRQLRLHRE

-23 PRFTLVGGANEA
+23 PRFTLLGGANEA

-101 GVGTSLS
+101 GVSTSLS

-202 KVKAGS
+202 KVRAGS
-208 VLAQAQGQQQQAAE
+208 VLAQAHSQQQQAAE
-222 RLQLAQE
+222 RLQLAKE
-229 RLAQLETAMEEL
+229 RLGQLESAMEEL

-260 AQHQRWRQQQRQL
+260 ASQHQWRQRQRQL
-273 EQAKAQ
+273 EQARAQ
-279 LELRRSQRQPL
+279 LALLCSQRQPL
-290 AQRWQALRQ
+290 AQRWQALQEQIEQRLQWERQ
-299 RMEERQQLEG
+299 RRQ
-309 QKQRASAEQGQLL
+309 AAAEQLQLK
-322 EGQRAHGAQLEAIGQ
+322 ESHRAHGDQLQAMAQ
-337 QLARLQGQL
+337 QLDRLQGQL
-346 SDAAHGGRQ
+346 RDGQRGGRQ
-355 LQQRL
+355 LQKRL
-360 ELGQLLLDQ
+360 ELGQLLLDR
-369 AAVERQAQQLQQ
+369 AAAEREASQLQQ

-397 TELSS
+397 AELAS
-402 LAPITAERLQELRQA
+402 LPLITAENLQELRQA
-417 ERRLGEARARSEAM
+417 ERRVGEARARSEAM
-431 AATVTLLRAE
+431 AATVTLVRAE
-441 QPVLLDGQPLLSGSE
+441 QPVLLDGQPLLSGRE
-456 TRLVQASRLQ
+456 TRLVQASSLL
-466 VGPGVELEISPGGG
+466 VGAGVELEISPGGG
-480 EALANASA
+480 EALASA
-488 ERLQAESQL
+488 TTERLQAEGQL
-497 AGLLQAMQLA
+497 AGLLKTWQLA
-507 NLDAAESIAQQRQR
+507 DSDAAEPIVQQRQR
-521 LESELANLRRN
+521 LDSELAQLRRN

-554 LNSKLES
+554 LDSAIGGASAELE
-561 SSSELRALQ
+561 ELQ
-570 QDGQLPLNPANPAN
+570 QGGELPLDPANSDTA
-584 PDAAPDAE
+584 
-592 PLEFWLQEQ
+592 PLEFWLQDQ
-601 RQQLRLLQERQQNEQ
+601 RQQLRLLQDRQQNEQ
-616 KTYER
+616 KAYEQ
-621 LLSEQQH
+621 LLGEQQQ
-628 LQQLGKQTAIKLG
+628 LQQLARQAASRLG
-641 ELAGLLSAVEQRL
+641 ELAGLLAALEQRL
-654 QTDEPECSQSES
+654 
-666 RQSESSQSESGQS
+666 R
-679 EASETD
+679 A
-685 PGQSEGGEVK
+685 
-695 GSRTEAGRI
+695 
-704 ENSQTEGG
+704 
-712 QTKPGEAEKPAAEL
+712 GEAENLEGEIDGAE
-726 IKANPG
+726 
-732 EAKNSGGQPGAD
+732 NSGGQQGAD
-744 RLDGKLQQ
+744 HQRERQHQPQGEHEGEREANLQANHEANRLNGELQQ
-752 LEQQLA
+752 LERQLA
-758 ALDEKLLA
+758 ALDQQLLS
-766 QEQQLAALK
+766 QEQQLACLG
-775 AETDQGSPT
+775 AEADQGWQAS
-784 GGGEEALLAALRQLL
+784 GGEEGITAALQKLL
-799 AEKEELLLRR
+799 AEKEELLIRR

-820 ATNPQADVEQC
+820 ATNPQADCEQR
-831 QAALDHC
+831 QADFDHC
-838 QDHNLALTGRARALR
+838 HDHSQALTERAVALR
-853 SLVERF
+853 TLVERF
-859 GSARS
+859 GSVRS

-873 MARAIASYL
+873 MAKAIASYL
-882 ELLGTG
+882 EFLGPGAT
-888 SKAVRLNFDGSSGF
+888 SVRLNFDGSSGF
-902 NDLQLQQAQE
+902 NDLQLRQAQE

-942 YDDSLPLVFDD
+942 YDGTLPLVFDD
-953 AFTNSDPERIQGLHQ
+953 AFTNSDPERIQGLQQ

-988 AYADLADRIGSRL
+988 AYAELAERIGSRL
-1001 ELQTPLGS
+1001 DLKAPPRC

>member
-23 PRFTLVGGANEA
+23 PRFTLVGGANET

-114 RLAELLGVEAP
+114 RLAVLLGVEAP

-260 AQHQRWRQQQRQL
+260 AQHQRWQQQQRQL

-299 RMEERQQLEG
+299 KIEERQQLEG
-309 QKQRASAEQGQLL
+309 QKQRASAEQSQLL
-322 EGQRAHGAQLEAIGQ
+322 ESQRAHGAQLEAIGQ

-346 SDAAHGGRQ
+346 GDAAQGGRQ

-369 AAVERQAQQLQQ
+369 AAVEREAQQLQQ

-397 TELSS
+397 TELSF

-507 NLDAAESIAQQRQR
+507 DSEAAEAIAQQRQR

-561 SSSELRALQ
+561 SSGELRALQ
-570 QDGQLPLNPANPAN
+570 QDGQLPLDPAN

-592 PLEFWLQEQ
+592 PLEVWLQEQ

-621 LLSEQQH
+621 LLGEQQH
-628 LQQLGKQTAIKLG
+628 LQQLGKQTAIRLG
-641 ELAGLLSAVEQRL
+641 ELAGLLNAVEQRL
-654 QTDEPECSQSES
+654 QADESEAG
-666 RQSESSQSESGQS
+666 QSESGQS
-679 EASETD
+679 EASE
-685 PGQSEGGEVK
+685 V
-695 GSRTEAGRI
+695 
-704 ENSQTEGG
+704 
-712 QTKPGEAEKPAAEL
+712 
-726 IKANPG
+726 
-732 EAKNSGGQPGAD
+732 KNSGGQPGAE
-744 RLDGKLQQ
+744 RLHGQLQQ
-752 LEQQLA
+752 LERQLA

-766 QEQQLAALK
+766 QEQQLAALQ

-838 QDHNLALTGRARALR
+838 QDHNLALTGRALALR

-942 YDDSLPLVFDD
+942 YDGSLPLVFDD

-988 AYADLADRIGSRL
+988 AYAELADRIGSRL
-1001 ELQTPLGS
+1001 ELQAPLGS

>member
-1 MRLLHL
+1 
-7 RLRQLRLHRQ
+7 
-17 LELQFH
+17 
-23 PRFTLVGGANEA
+23 VGGANEA

-101 GVGTSLS
+101 GVSTSLS

-114 RLAELLGVEAP
+114 RLAELLGVEGA

-260 AQHQRWRQQQRQL
+260 AQQQRWRQQQRQL

-290 AQRWQALRQ
+290 AQQWQALRQ

-309 QKQRASAEQGQLL
+309 QRQRASAEQSQLL

-346 SDAAHGGRQ
+346 SDAAQGSRQ

-497 AGLLQAMQLA
+497 AGMLQAMQLA
-507 NLDAAESIAQQRQR
+507 NFDAAEAIAQQRQR
-521 LESELANLRRN
+521 LESELTNLRRN

-561 SSSELRALQ
+561 ASSELLALQ

-592 PLEFWLQEQ
+592 PLEVWLQEQ
-601 RQQLRLLQERQQNEQ
+601 RQQLRLLQERQQSEQ

-621 LLSEQQH
+621 LLGEQQH
-628 LQQLGKQTAIKLG
+628 LQGLVKQTAIKLG
-641 ELAGLLSAVEQRL
+641 ELTGLLSAVEQRL
-654 QTDEPECSQSES
+654 QANESEAIQSEA
-666 RQSESSQSESGQS
+666 GQS
-679 EASETD
+679 EA
-685 PGQSEGGEVK
+685 GQFE
-695 GSRTEAGRI
+695 I
-704 ENSQTEGG
+704 SQTKDG
-712 QTKPGEAEKPAAEL
+712 QTNPGEAKKPAAEL
-726 IKANPG
+726 SKAKPG
-732 EAKNSGGQPGAD
+732 EAKAGVAENSGGQPEAD
-744 RLDGKLQQ
+744 RLHGQLQQ
-752 LEQQLA
+752 LQRQLA
-758 ALDEKLLA
+758 ALDEQLLA
-766 QEQQLAALK
+766 QEQQLAALQ
-775 AETDQGSPT
+775 AEIDQGSPT

-831 QAALDHC
+831 QAVLDHC
-838 QDHNLALTGRARALR
+838 QDHSQALTGRALALR

-942 YDDSLPLVFDD
+942 YDGSLPLVFDD

-1001 ELQTPLGS
+1001 ELQAPLGS

>member
-101 GVGTSLS
+101 GVSTSLS

-155 GGNSYDLDRLL
+155 GGSSYDLDRLL

-192 ELSQLFTATG
+192 ELNQLFTATG

-229 RLAQLETAMEEL
+229 RLGQLETAMEEL

-260 AQHQRWRQQQRQL
+260 AQQQRWRQQQRQL

-290 AQRWQALRQ
+290 AQQWQALRQ
-299 RMEERQQLEG
+299 RIEERQQLEG
-309 QKQRASAEQGQLL
+309 QRRRASAEQGQLL
-322 EGQRAHGAQLEAIGQ
+322 EGQRAHGAQLESIGQ

-346 SDAAHGGRQ
+346 RDAVQGGRQ

-369 AAVERQAQQLQQ
+369 AAVEQQAQQLQQ

-389 QQQAAALK
+389 QQQAVALK

-402 LAPITAERLQELRQA
+402 LPPITAERLQELRQA

-497 AGLLQAMQLA
+497 AGLLQAMQLTDS
-507 NLDAAESIAQQRQR
+507 DAAEAIAQQRQR

-570 QDGQLPLNPANPAN
+570 QDGQLPLDPAN
-584 PDAAPDAE
+584 PDAAPDAA

-601 RQQLRLLQERQQNEQ
+601 RQQLQLLQERQQSEQ
-616 KTYER
+616 KSYER
-621 LLSEQQH
+621 LLGEQQH

-654 QTDEPECSQSES
+654 QANE
-666 RQSESSQSESGQS
+666 SESGQNES
-679 EASETD
+679 
-685 PGQSEGGEVK
+685 G
-695 GSRTEAGRI
+695 
-704 ENSQTEGG
+704 QTETGEA
-712 QTKPGEAEKPAAEL
+712 KAGEAE
-726 IKANPG
+726 
-732 EAKNSGGQPGAD
+732 NSGAQPGAD
-744 RLDGKLQQ
+744 RLHGQLQQ
-752 LEQQLA
+752 LERQLA
-758 ALDEKLLA
+758 ALDEKLLVR
-766 QEQQLAALK
+766 EQQLAALQSQ
-775 AETDQGSPT
+775 TDQGSPT

-838 QDHNLALTGRARALR
+838 RDHSQALTGRALALR

-902 NDLQLQQAQE
+902 SDLQLQQAQE

-942 YDDSLPLVFDD
+942 YDGSLPLVFDD

-988 AYADLADRIGSRL
+988 AYGDLADRIGSRL
-1001 ELQTPLGS
+1001 ELQAPLGS

>member
-74 IGFEAQ
+74 IGFEAR

-101 GVGTSLS
+101 GVSTSLS

-260 AQHQRWRQQQRQL
+260 AQQQRWQQQQRQL
-273 EQAKAQ
+273 EQTKTQ

-290 AQRWQALRQ
+290 AQQWQALRQ

-309 QKQRASAEQGQLL
+309 QKQRASAEQSQLL
-322 EGQRAHGAQLEAIGQ
+322 ESQRAHGAQLEAIGQ

-346 SDAAHGGRQ
+346 SDAAQGGRQ

-431 AATVTLLRAE
+431 AASVTLLRAE

-507 NLDAAESIAQQRQR
+507 NFDAAEAIAQQRQR
-521 LESELANLRRN
+521 LENELANLRRN

-561 SSSELRALQ
+561 SSGELRALQ
-570 QDGQLPLNPANPAN
+570 QDGQLPLDPAN
-584 PDAAPDAE
+584 PDAAPDAA
-592 PLEFWLQEQ
+592 PLEVWLQEQ
-601 RQQLRLLQERQQNEQ
+601 RQQLRLLQEQQQSEQ

-621 LLSEQQH
+621 LLGEQQH
-628 LQQLGKQTAIKLG
+628 LQQLGKQTAIRLG
-641 ELAGLLSAVEQRL
+641 ELAGLLNAVEQRL
-654 QTDEPECSQSES
+654 QADK
-666 RQSESSQSESGQS
+666 SESGQS
-679 EASETD
+679 EADQSET
-685 PGQSEGGEVK
+685 GQ
-695 GSRTEAGRI
+695 A
-704 ENSQTEGG
+704 NA
-712 QTKPGEAEKPAAEL
+712 GEAE
-726 IKANPG
+726 
-732 EAKNSGGQPGAD
+732 NSGGQPGAE
-744 RLDGKLQQ
+744 RLHGQLQQ
-752 LEQQLA
+752 LERQLTALDEQLLAQDQQLA
-758 ALDEKLLA
+758 AL
-766 QEQQLAALK
+766 Q
-775 AETDQGSPT
+775 AEIDQGSPT

-838 QDHNLALTGRARALR
+838 QEHSQALTGRALALR

-902 NDLQLQQAQE
+902 SDLQLQQAQE

-942 YDDSLPLVFDD
+942 YDGSLPLVFDD

-1001 ELQTPLGS
+1001 ELQAPLGS

>member
-23 PRFTLVGGANEA
+23 PRFTLVGGANET

-74 IGFEAQ
+74 IGFEAR

-260 AQHQRWRQQQRQL
+260 AQHQRWQQQQRQL
-273 EQAKAQ
+273 EQTKTQ

-290 AQRWQALRQ
+290 AQQWQALRQ

-309 QKQRASAEQGQLL
+309 QKQRASAEQSQLL
-322 EGQRAHGAQLEAIGQ
+322 ESQRAHGAQLEAIGQ

-346 SDAAHGGRQ
+346 SDAAQGGRQ

-360 ELGQLLLDQ
+360 ELGQILLDQ
-369 AAVERQAQQLQQ
+369 AAVEREAQQLQQ

-507 NLDAAESIAQQRQR
+507 NFDAAEAIAQQRQR
-521 LESELANLRRN
+521 LENELANLRRN

-561 SSSELRALQ
+561 SSGELRALQ
-570 QDGQLPLNPANPAN
+570 QDGQLPLDPAN

-592 PLEFWLQEQ
+592 PLEVWLQEQ

-621 LLSEQQH
+621 LLGEQQH
-628 LQQLGKQTAIKLG
+628 LQQLGKQTAIRLG
-641 ELAGLLSAVEQRL
+641 ELAGLLNAVEQRL
-654 QTDEPECSQSES
+654 QADK
-666 RQSESSQSESGQS
+666 SESGQS
-679 EASETD
+679 EADQSET
-685 PGQSEGGEVK
+685 GQ
-695 GSRTEAGRI
+695 A
-704 ENSQTEGG
+704 NA
-712 QTKPGEAEKPAAEL
+712 GEAE
-726 IKANPG
+726 
-732 EAKNSGGQPGAD
+732 NSGGQPGAE
-744 RLDGKLQQ
+744 RLHGQLQQ
-752 LEQQLA
+752 LERQLA

-766 QEQQLAALK
+766 QEQQLAALQ

-838 QDHNLALTGRARALR
+838 QEHSQALTGRALALR

-942 YDDSLPLVFDD
+942 YDGSLPLVFDD

-988 AYADLADRIGSRL
+988 AYAELADRIGSRL
-1001 ELQTPLGS
+1001 ELQAPLGS

>member
-101 GVGTSLS
+101 GVSTSLS

-260 AQHQRWRQQQRQL
+260 AQQQRWQQQQRQL

-290 AQRWQALRQ
+290 AQQWQALRQ

-309 QKQRASAEQGQLL
+309 QKQRASAEQSQLL

-346 SDAAHGGRQ
+346 SDAAQGGRQ

-369 AAVERQAQQLQQ
+369 AAVEREAQQLQQ

-497 AGLLQAMQLA
+497 AGMLQAMQLA
-507 NLDAAESIAQQRQR
+507 NFDAAEAIAQQRQR
-521 LESELANLRRN
+521 LESELTNLRRN

-601 RQQLRLLQERQQNEQ
+601 RQQLRLLQEQQQSEQ

-621 LLSEQQH
+621 LLGEQQH

-641 ELAGLLSAVEQRL
+641 ELAGLLNAVEQRL
-654 QTDEPECSQSES
+654 QADESEAGQSES
-666 RQSESSQSESGQS
+666 GQSESSQSEAG
-679 EASETD
+679 ETD
-685 PGQSEGGEVK
+685 PGQ
-695 GSRTEAGRI
+695 TEAGQA
-704 ENSQTEGG
+704 NA
-712 QTKPGEAEKPAAEL
+712 GEAE
-726 IKANPG
+726 
-732 EAKNSGGQPGAD
+732 NSGGQPGTK
-744 RLDGKLQQ
+744 RLHGQLQQ
-752 LEQQLA
+752 LERQLA

-766 QEQQLAALK
+766 QEQQLAALQ
-775 AETDQGSPT
+775 AAIGQGSPT

-838 QDHNLALTGRARALR
+838 QDHSQALIGRAMALR

-942 YDDSLPLVFDD
+942 YDGSLPLVFDD

>member
-1 MRLLHL
+1 
-7 RLRQLRLHRQ
+7 
-17 LELQFH
+17 
-23 PRFTLVGGANEA
+23 
-35 GKSTLVEALHKGLF
+35 
-49 LKATATGKGVE
+49 
-60 ELRSRQ
+60 
-66 HSGLPEVE
+66 
-74 IGFEAQ
+74 
-80 GRSWLLRKRFAG
+80 
-92 SSGTVQLAD
+92 
-101 GVGTSLS
+101 
-108 GAAAEE
+108 
-114 RLAELLGVEAP
+114 
-125 VEGRRISQLPQRWAH
+125 
-140 LWVRQGEAGANPLAG
+140 
-155 GGNSYDLDRLL
+155 
-166 NQLQQRGSS
+166 
-175 AALESPLDRQ
+175 

-260 AQHQRWRQQQRQL
+260 AQQQRWQQQQRQL

-290 AQRWQALRQ
+290 AQQWQALRQ
-299 RMEERQQLEG
+299 LLEERQQLEG
-309 QKQRASAEQGQLL
+309 QRQRASAEQGQLL
-322 EGQRAHGAQLEAIGQ
+322 EGQRAHGAQLQAIDQ
-337 QLARLQGQL
+337 QLDRLQGQL
-346 SDAAHGGRQ
+346 RNGVQASQQ

-369 AAVERQAQQLQQ
+369 AAVEREAQQLQQ

-402 LAPITAERLQELRQA
+402 LPPITAERLQELRQA

-431 AATVTLLRAE
+431 AATVTLLRAD
-441 QPVLLDGQPLLSGSE
+441 QPVLLDGKPLLSGSE

-497 AGLLQAMQLA
+497 AGILQAMHLA
-507 NLDAAESIAQQRQR
+507 NLDAAEAIAQQRQR

-554 LNSKLES
+554 LNSKLEN

-592 PLEFWLQEQ
+592 PLEVWLQEQ

-621 LLSEQQH
+621 LLGEQQH

-654 QTDEPECSQSES
+654 QTSES
-666 RQSESSQSESGQS
+666 EAIQS
-679 EASETD
+679 EA
-685 PGQSEGGEVK
+685 GQFE
-695 GSRTEAGRI
+695 I
-704 ENSQTEGG
+704 SQTKDG
-712 QTKPGEAEKPAAEL
+712 QTNPGEAKKPAAEL
-726 IKANPG
+726 SKAKPG
-732 EAKNSGGQPGAD
+732 EAKAGVAENSGGQPEAD
-744 RLDGKLQQ
+744 RLHGQLQQ
-752 LEQQLA
+752 LQRQLA
-758 ALDEKLLA
+758 ALDEQLLA
-766 QEQQLAALK
+766 QEQQLAALQ

-820 ATNPQADVEQC
+820 ATNPQADCEQC

-838 QDHNLALTGRARALR
+838 QEHNQALMGRALALR

-942 YDDSLPLVFDD
+942 YDGSLPLVFDD

-1001 ELQTPLGS
+1001 ELQAPLGS

>member
-1 MRLLHL
+1 
-7 RLRQLRLHRQ
+7 
-17 LELQFH
+17 
-23 PRFTLVGGANEA
+23 
-35 GKSTLVEALHKGLF
+35 
-49 LKATATGKGVE
+49 
-60 ELRSRQ
+60 
-66 HSGLPEVE
+66 
-74 IGFEAQ
+74 
-80 GRSWLLRKRFAG
+80 
-92 SSGTVQLAD
+92 
-101 GVGTSLS
+101 
-108 GAAAEE
+108 
-114 RLAELLGVEAP
+114 
-125 VEGRRISQLPQRWAH
+125 
-140 LWVRQGEAGANPLAG
+140 
-155 GGNSYDLDRLL
+155 
-166 NQLQQRGSS
+166 
-175 AALESPLDRQ
+175 
-185 VEANLQL
+185 
-192 ELSQLFTATG
+192 
-202 KVKAGS
+202 
-208 VLAQAQGQQQQAAE
+208 
-222 RLQLAQE
+222 
-229 RLAQLETAMEEL
+229 
-241 AQIEQRLELID
+241 
-252 GRERPALE
+252 
-260 AQHQRWRQQQRQL
+260 
-273 EQAKAQ
+273 
-279 LELRRSQRQPL
+279 
-290 AQRWQALRQ
+290 
-299 RMEERQQLEG
+299 
-309 QKQRASAEQGQLL
+309 
-322 EGQRAHGAQLEAIGQ
+322 
-337 QLARLQGQL
+337 
-346 SDAAHGGRQ
+346 
-355 LQQRL
+355 
-360 ELGQLLLDQ
+360 
-369 AAVERQAQQLQQ
+369 
-381 HRQQFNLL
+381 
-389 QQQAAALK
+389 
-397 TELSS
+397 
-402 LAPITAERLQELRQA
+402 
-417 ERRLGEARARSEAM
+417 M

-497 AGLLQAMQLA
+497 AGLLQTWQLA
-507 NLDAAESIAQQRQR
+507 DSDAAEAIAQQRQR

-570 QDGQLPLNPANPAN
+570 QDGQLPLDPAN

-592 PLEFWLQEQ
+592 PLEVWLHEQ
-601 RQQLRLLQERQQNEQ
+601 RQQLRLLQGRQQSEQ

-621 LLSEQQH
+621 LLGEQQH

-641 ELAGLLSAVEQRL
+641 ELAGLLNAVEQRL
-654 QTDEPECSQSES
+654 QADE
-666 RQSESSQSESGQS
+666 S
-679 EASETD
+679 EA
-685 PGQSEGGEVK
+685 
-695 GSRTEAGRI
+695 
-704 ENSQTEGG
+704 
-712 QTKPGEAEKPAAEL
+712 GEAE
-726 IKANPG
+726 
-732 EAKNSGGQPGAD
+732 NSGGQPGAD
-744 RLDGKLQQ
+744 RLHGQLQQ
-752 LEQQLA
+752 LQRQLA
-758 ALDEKLLA
+758 ALDEQLLA
-766 QEQQLAALK
+766 QEQQLAALQ

-784 GGGEEALLAALRQLL
+784 GGGEEVLLAALRQLL

-820 ATNPQADVEQC
+820 ATNPQAEVEQC

-838 QDHNLALTGRARALR
+838 QDHSQALTARALALR

-942 YDDSLPLVFDD
+942 YDGSLPLVFDD

-978 QVLLLSCTPN
+978 QVLLLSCTPD
-988 AYADLADRIGSRL
+988 AYGDLADRIGSRL

>member
-1 MRLLHL
+1 
-7 RLRQLRLHRQ
+7 
-17 LELQFH
+17 
-23 PRFTLVGGANEA
+23 
-35 GKSTLVEALHKGLF
+35 
-49 LKATATGKGVE
+49 
-60 ELRSRQ
+60 
-66 HSGLPEVE
+66 
-74 IGFEAQ
+74 
-80 GRSWLLRKRFAG
+80 
-92 SSGTVQLAD
+92 
-101 GVGTSLS
+101 
-108 GAAAEE
+108 
-114 RLAELLGVEAP
+114 
-125 VEGRRISQLPQRWAH
+125 
-140 LWVRQGEAGANPLAG
+140 VRQGEAGANPLAG

-260 AQHQRWRQQQRQL
+260 AQQQRWRQQQRQL

-290 AQRWQALRQ
+290 AQQWQALRQ

-309 QKQRASAEQGQLL
+309 QRQRASAEQGQLL
-322 EGQRAHGAQLEAIGQ
+322 EAQRAHGAQLEAIGQ
-337 QLARLQGQL
+337 QLARLQEQQR
-346 SDAAHGGRQ
+346 DAAQGGRQ

-369 AAVERQAQQLQQ
+369 AAVEREAQQLQQ

-397 TELSS
+397 TELSA

-507 NLDAAESIAQQRQR
+507 NFDAAEAIAQQRQR

-570 QDGQLPLNPANPAN
+570 QDGQLPLNPANP
-584 PDAAPDAE
+584 DAAPDAE
-592 PLEFWLQEQ
+592 PLELWLQEQ
-601 RQQLRLLQERQQNEQ
+601 RQQLQLLQERQQSEQ
-616 KTYER
+616 KSYER
-621 LLSEQQH
+621 LLGEQQH

-654 QTDEPECSQSES
+654 QANE
-666 RQSESSQSESGQS
+666 
-679 EASETD
+679 
-685 PGQSEGGEVK
+685 SEGG
-695 GSRTEAGRI
+695 
-704 ENSQTEGG
+704 QTEGG
-712 QTKPGEAEKPAAEL
+712 QTEGGQTEAGEANGVQTDPGHRENRQTETGQANAGEAE
-726 IKANPG
+726 
-732 EAKNSGGQPGAD
+732 NSGGQPGAE
-744 RLDGKLQQ
+744 RLHGQLQQ
-752 LEQQLA
+752 LERQLA
-758 ALDEKLLA
+758 ALDEQLLA
-766 QEQQLAALK
+766 QDQQLAALQ
-775 AETDQGSPT
+775 AEIDQGSPT

-838 QDHNLALTGRARALR
+838 QEHSQALTGRALALR

-902 NDLQLQQAQE
+902 SDLQLQQAQE

-942 YDDSLPLVFDD
+942 YDGSLPLVFDD

-978 QVLLLSCTPN
+978 QVLLLSCTPD
-988 AYADLADRIGSRL
+988 AYGDLANRIGSRL
-1001 ELQTPLGS
+1001 ELQAPLGG